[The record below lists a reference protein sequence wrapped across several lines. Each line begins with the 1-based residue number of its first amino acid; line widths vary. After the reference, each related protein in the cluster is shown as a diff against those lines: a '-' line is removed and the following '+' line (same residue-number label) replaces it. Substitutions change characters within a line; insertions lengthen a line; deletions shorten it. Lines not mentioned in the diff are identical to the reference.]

1 MTSVNPTR
9 EKSSKSQ
16 VLSLAKGFRVLEVFD
31 GLERELTLSQI
42 AAKAHLDAGTA
53 YRLVR
58 TLVDLQYLMEV
69 SGTKRYF
76 LGLKVLSLGFHA
88 IARMNPHDSARPLL
102 RSLVGQVREA
112 ASIGVLDG
120 ADVVYVDRVHAGLVR
135 LGVEVRIGS
144 RVPVYSSAIGH
155 ALIAHLPKP
164 ERLRILNLR
173 ERVKITPH
181 TPTSLALIEER
192 LQAVRANGYAL
203 SDQETVLGLRI
214 VAAPILDLDGQPY
227 AAVSVASPAMSRSL
241 DDFVTAS
248 VEPLKAAARDLA
260 SLYRLSGSAA
270 IGTAPVSD
278 VSLVRRTR

>member
-1 MTSVNPTR
+1 MISVN
-9 EKSSKSQ
+9 EKSGRSSKSQ
-16 VLSLAKGFRVLEVFD
+16 VLSLAKGFRVLEAFD
-31 GLERELTLSQI
+31 SDERELSLSQI
-42 AAKAHLDAGTA
+42 AARAALDAGTA

-58 TLVDLQYLMEV
+58 TLVDLQYLVEIA
-69 SGTKRYF
+69 GTKRYH

-88 IARMNPHDSARPLL
+88 IARMNPHDSARPVL

-120 ADVVYVDRVHAGLVR
+120 ADIVYIDRVHAGLVR

-181 TPTSLALIEER
+181 TPTSLTVLEDR
-192 LQAVRANGYAL
+192 LKAVRQNGYAL

-214 VAAPILDLDGQPY
+214 IAAPILDADGQPY
-227 AAVSVASPAMSRSL
+227 AAVSVAGPAMSRSL
-241 DDFVTAS
+241 EDFVSAS
-248 VEPLKAAARDLA
+248 VEPVKSAARELA
-260 SLYRLSGSAA
+260 SLYRLSGAAA
-270 IGTAPVSD
+270 IATQEID
-278 VSLVRRTR
+278 TDRRRQKR

>member
-1 MTSVNPTR
+1 VISVNG
-9 EKSSKSQ
+9 KSAENTKSQ

-31 GLERELTLSQI
+31 SEERELTLSQI
-42 AAKAHLDAGTA
+42 AAKAGLDAGTTF
-53 YRLVR
+53 RLVR
-58 TLVDLQYLMEV
+58 TLVELQYLMEV
-69 SGTKRYF
+69 AGTKRYY
-76 LGLKVLSLGFHA
+76 LGLKVLGLGFNA
-88 IARMNPHDSARPLL
+88 IARMNPHDSARPVL

-120 ADVVYVDRVHAGLVR
+120 ADVVYIDRVHAGLVR

-155 ALIAHLPKP
+155 ALIAHLPKA
-164 ERLRILNLR
+164 ERVRILNLR

-181 TPTSLALIEER
+181 TPTSLAVIEER
-192 LQAVRANGYAL
+192 LKAVREEGYAL

-214 VAAPILDLDGQPY
+214 VAAPILDADGQPY

-241 DDFVTAS
+241 EDFVSAS
-248 VEPLKAAARDLA
+248 VEPVKAAAKELA

-270 IGTAPVSD
+270 IATEQVS
-278 VSLVRRTR
+278 SGRRR

>member
-1 MTSVNPTR
+1 VISVNGKTA
-9 EKSSKSQ
+9 ESTKSQ

-31 GLERELTLSQI
+31 SEERELTLSQI
-42 AAKAHLDAGTA
+42 AAKAQLDAGTT

-58 TLVDLQYLMEV
+58 TLVELQYLMEV
-69 SGTKRYF
+69 PGTKRYY

-88 IARMNPHDSARPLL
+88 IARMNPHDSARPVL

-120 ADVVYVDRVHAGLVR
+120 ADVVYIDRVHAGLVR

-181 TPTSLALIEER
+181 TPVSIAVLEER
-192 LQAVRANGYAL
+192 LKAVRNDGYAL

-214 VAAPILDLDGQPY
+214 VAAPILDADGQPY

-241 DDFVTAS
+241 ADFVATS
-248 VEPLKAAARDLA
+248 VEPVKAAALELA

-270 IGTAPVSD
+270 IATQQVSE
-278 VSLVRRTR
+278 RRTR